1 MKDELRSELNRPF
14 LTLPAVLARAPARA
28 RHAARRR
35 QRSRACAA
43 PAPRNIALKR
53 AGKVIAEAIAW
64 FGRVDRFIL

>member
-35 QRSRACAA
+35 QRGRAWATLV
-43 PAPRNIALKR
+43 PRNMLT
-53 AGKVIAEAIAW
+53 
-64 FGRVDRFIL
+64 RVLRRLA